1 MTNILITGSNGFLG
15 KNLVKLL
22 VVPNIFTPTKGD
34 LNLLNYDEILNYI
47 NRNKIE
53 KIIHL
58 AALCGGIGINK
69 ENPGRFM
76 YENLRMGINVIQA
89 CKEANVKKLVNLGTV
104 CSYPKFCEV
113 PFKESDYWKGYPEE
127 TNAPYGIAKKTIIE
141 LSKSYK
147 SQYGLNVTN
156 VIPVN
161 MAGPYDKFDLY
172 SSHVIPAI
180 IRKFE
185 ESDDKIILWG
195 TGSASRE
202 FLDARDCSLAIIKCL
217 DIDTDPDPINLG
229 TGREI
234 TINNL
239 VNLIKKLGN
248 YTSEVFWDKTKPD
261 GQPRRCLDISRAKSI
276 LDWSPSYSL
285 EQTIMDTINWYRLN
299 K

>member
-22 VVPNIFTPTKGD
+22 VVPNIFTPTKSD